1 MQIIRYRIYQVI
13 KWLFAGFSLVTI
25 ALVYTL
31 GGETKE
37 NWGNDMTSGAVL
49 MGIVWGV
56 LAIFF
61 KLQEDSN
68 KPTVE
73 E

>member
-13 KWLFAGFSLVTI
+13 KWLLAGFSLVTI
-25 ALVYTL
+25 ALIFRPD
-31 GGETKE
+31 KAPKA
-37 NWGNDMTSGAVL
+37 DMMVGPDMMVGLVL
-49 MGIVWGV
+49 LSITWGV

-68 KPTVE
+68 KPTI
-73 E
+73 

>member
-25 ALVYTL
+25 ALVFRPDKAL
-31 GGETKE
+31 EA
-37 NWGNDMTSGAVL
+37 DMMVGLVL
-49 MGIVWGV
+49 LSIVWGV

-68 KPTVE
+68 KPTIE
-73 E
+73 K